1 VGDLPRH
8 VAFVGSY
15 APPEEQGIHVLTID
29 TAGALVPEGGVG
41 GIRSP
46 SYVCVHPDGRHLY
59 AVSETG
65 MASDGVAGSV
75 VALEIEE
82 VDDTVALTHLN
93 RRSTGGDHPCHVSV
107 DPSGRWLV
115 AVNYG
120 SGDVVL
126 FPISDDGSL
135 GGATA
140 HVRHTGSG
148 PHTGRQAGPHPHGSA
163 FSPDGRFVLV
173 ADLGI
178 DRVVVYAL
186 DEGEGTLSGCSG
198 FDARPGA
205 GPRHLAFHPD
215 GEFVFVVNEL
225 DTTVTVLAWDS
236 GSGTLHEVHTVSTL
250 PPDAEGTNLAAAVR
264 VSPSGDRVHVS
275 TRGADVVTSY
285 SFDPVRGLERPVV
298 RSAGGRWPRDIGL
311 VAGGLGLLVANEH
324 SDEVVLLPIPGA
336 DAPMGR
342 AVRTAAIRR
351 PSAVA
356 VRCPET
362 GLRGQLHPTLT
373 PDDEN

>member
-1 VGDLPRH
+1 VGDPAHR

-15 APPEEQGIHVLTID
+15 APPEEQGIHVVTVD
-29 TAGALVPEGGVG
+29 ARGALMVVGGVG
-41 GIRSP
+41 GIRNP

-59 AVSETG
+59 TVSETG
-65 MASDGVAGSV
+65 MASDGVVGSV
-75 VALEIEE
+75 AALEIEE
-82 VDDTVALTHLN
+82 VDGTVSLTHLN
-93 RRSTGGDHPCHVSV
+93 GRSTGGDHPCHLSI

-115 AVNYG
+115 TVNYG
-120 SGDVVL
+120 SGEVVL

-148 PHTGRQAGPHPHGSA
+148 RHADRQAGPHPHGSV

-178 DRVVVYAL
+178 DRVIVYTL
-186 DEGEGTLSGCSG
+186 DDGDGSLE
-198 FDARPGA
+198 FHDAYDTAPGA
-205 GPRHLAFHPD
+205 GPRHIAFHPD

-225 DTTVTVLAWDS
+225 DTTVTVLAWDH
-236 GSGTLHEVHTVSTL
+236 GSGRLAEVHTVATL
-250 PPDAEGTNLAAAVR
+250 PPDVEGTNLAAAVR

-285 SFDPVRGLERPVV
+285 SFDPSHGLEQLAV
-298 RSAGGRWPRDIGL
+298 RSARGRWPRDIGL
-311 VAGGLGLLVANEH
+311 VPGGLGLLVANEH
-324 SDEVVLLPIPGA
+324 SDEVVLLPVPGE
-336 DAPMGR
+336 DVPMDH
-342 AVRTAAIRR
+342 AVGTVAIGR

-356 VRCPET
+356 VR
-362 GLRGQLHPTLT
+362 
-373 PDDEN
+373 